1 MEVDRE
7 IEVEKNDEKKERLKE
22 ENHVSYMQTDI
33 RMTILFYRNAILL
46 KCLRK
51 KRQREHYR
59 LFYEKHFGLPE
70 RAKLS
75 YRSISMS
82 FESSWY
88 RQRRGADSLS
98 ITIK

>member
-33 RMTILFYRNAILL
+33 RMTILFYLNAILL

-59 LFYEKHFGLPE
+59 LFYKNISGFRNVRNFLQS
-70 RAKLS
+70 LC
-75 YRSISMS
+75 RSSLRGN
-82 FESSWY
+82 
-88 RQRRGADSLS
+88 RQRRGADSQS

>member
-51 KRQREHYR
+51 KRDKESTTVYSMRNISGFRNVRNFLIVQSLCRSSLR
-59 LFYEKHFGLPE
+59 GTDNDAE
-70 RAKLS
+70 RI
-75 YRSISMS
+75 R
-82 FESSWY
+82 
-88 RQRRGADSLS
+88 
-98 ITIK
+98 